1 MAEIINLRRTKKD
14 IARGEAEK
22 LAAANRLKFGRTKV
36 EKKLT
41 AFNKERDAKSHQ
53 GNKLDK

>member
-1 MAEIINLRRTKKD
+1 MAEIVNLRRAKKN
-14 IARGEAEK
+14 IAREEAEK
-22 LAAANRLKFGRTKV
+22 LADANQLKFGRTKV

-53 GNKLDK
+53 GHKLDK